1 MKEKT
6 FNSLMKK
13 TKKELIEIIFRK
25 DDVHVNLNEKI
36 TSLEKDVSKQIE
48 LRKIVEKDMNK
59 LSEDYSNKVNELT
72 DEVNEL
78 TETHNDLKEC
88 YDVIL
93 KKYSKYLDENND
105 LLTKQASLLRIIKT
119 NKNQVRFLITIG
131 ILEFVMI
138 VLLYCIIH
146 YL

>member
-25 DDVHVNLNEKI
+25 DDVHVDLNKKI

-59 LSEDYSNKVNELT
+59 LSEDYSNEFNKLNEEH
-72 DEVNEL
+72 DK
-78 TETHNDLKEC
+78 LKESYNIMFEKC
-88 YDVIL
+88 SNYL
-93 KKYSKYLDENND
+93 KENGN
-105 LLTKQASLLRIIKT
+105 LTIEQAKLVRIIKI
-119 NKNQVRFLITIG
+119 NKNQIRFLIMIG
-131 ILEFVMI
+131 IMEFVMI
-138 VLLYCIIH
+138 LLLIV
-146 YL
+146 